1 MVSPPPHTHHSTGYG
16 TSLLIADDLETVFI
30 GTPSAETWI
39 NYVPNEEVFTSG
51 RVFFNLPIC
60 PASSGTDNVDP

>member
-1 MVSPPPHTHHSTGYG
+1 
-16 TSLLIADDLETVFI
+16 LETVFI